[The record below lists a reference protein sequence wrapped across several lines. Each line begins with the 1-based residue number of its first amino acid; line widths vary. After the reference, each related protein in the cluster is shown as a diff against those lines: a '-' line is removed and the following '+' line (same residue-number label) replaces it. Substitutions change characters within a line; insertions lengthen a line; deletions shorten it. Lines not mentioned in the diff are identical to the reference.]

1 MLILRK
7 PAVVKTP
14 APAARAPRSQD
25 KKDLER
31 KRINGMPA
39 QWGTTSM
46 APVCNGASREPYQAP
61 ELRPF
66 IGRPGA
72 MHAYTLPSRVNQRR
86 TWPDGRV
93 TELTCQPNPQKASH
107 E

>member
-39 QWGTTSM
+39 QWSTTT
-46 APVCNGASREPYQAP
+46 APICNASTKERYEGA

-66 IGRPGA
+66 SGRAGA
-72 MHAYTLPSRVNQRR
+72 YDFLRIQSLHNNRS
-86 TWPDGRV
+86 
-93 TELTCQPNPQKASH
+93 
-107 E
+107 

>member
-1 MLILRK
+1 MSTIIMILRK
-7 PAVVKTP
+7 PAVVNKP

-31 KRINGMPA
+31 KRINAMPA
-39 QWGTTSM
+39 QWGATT
-46 APVCNGASREPYQAP
+46 APVCNAASRELYQAP

-66 IGRPGA
+66 TGRPGA
-72 MHAYTLPSRVNQRR
+72 MHAYTLPSRANQHL

-93 TELTCQPNPQKASH
+93 TEMTA
-107 E
+107 